1 MLSSRRFGA
10 IVRKEF
16 IELFRDRRTLLVMI
30 LMPIVQLT
38 LFTVAI
44 QNDLNELPIGWI
56 DADSTQYSRE
66 IREKI
71 DSSEHFR
78 ILDYQS
84 LTDAENNL
92 SSNTI
97 KAIVVIPSDFASSII
112 NTQKAQVQLLIDGSD
127 PNLART
133 MTGYFQAMM
142 NDYYLRKIQ
151 TESIA
156 MSSFAPPL
164 DARIRILYNEN
175 LSTQRYMIPG
185 LLAYILAFLTLVITS
200 LAMVK
205 EFDSGTFE
213 QLFVT
218 PVTKFEVIAGKLL
231 PFGVV
236 AMFIGFLIALTG
248 FLAFG
253 VGSKGS
259 VVALI
264 LVGAVF
270 ALSTLAGGL
279 WLSSISQN
287 TVQATQVAVAI
298 AIPALLLSGFMFP
311 VFTMPYIYQIISKTL
326 PITYALIAM
335 RGIYLKGWGFMD
347 CLPYI
352 LIMSAFVTAYLA
364 LTVKAFNRR
373 VG

>member
-1 MLSSRRFGA
+1 MLSTRRFGA
-10 IVRKEF
+10 IIRKEF

-30 LMPIVQLT
+30 LMPIAQLT

-44 QNDLNELPIGWI
+44 QNDLHELPIGWI
-56 DADSTQYSRE
+56 DADTTQYSKE

-84 LTDAENNL
+84 LSKAENDL
-92 SSNTI
+92 SSNRI
-97 KAIVVIPSDFASSII
+97 KAIVVIPSDFETSII
-112 NTQKAQVQLLIDGSD
+112 SVKKVQVQLLIDGSD

-133 MTGYFQAMM
+133 TSGYFQAIM
-142 NDYYLRKIQ
+142 NEYYIKKIQ
-151 TESIA
+151 AESSMLSA
-156 MSSFAPPL
+156 FSPPV
-164 DARIRILYNEN
+164 DARVRILYNEN

-248 FLAFG
+248 YLAFG
-253 VGSKGS
+253 VGVKGS
-259 VVALI
+259 VVSLF

-270 ALSTLAGGL
+270 SLSTLAGGL

-298 AIPALLLSGFMFP
+298 SIPTLLLSGFMYP
-311 VFTMPYIYQIISKTL
+311 VFTMPIIYQIISKTL

-335 RGIYLKGWGFMD
+335 RGIYLKGWSFFD

-352 LIMSAFVTAYLA
+352 LIMSVFVAAYLA
-364 LTVKAFNRR
+364 LTVRAFNRR

>member
-1 MLSSRRFGA
+1 MLSMRRFGA

-30 LMPIVQLT
+30 LMPIAQLT

-44 QNDLNELPIGWI
+44 QNDLSELPIGWI
-56 DADSTQYSRE
+56 DTDATQYSRE

-71 DSSEHFR
+71 DSSEHFK
-78 ILDYQS
+78 IFDYSS
-84 LTDAENNL
+84 LKNAENEL
-92 SSNTI
+92 SSNRI
-97 KAIVVIPSDFASSII
+97 KAIVVIPSDFETSIV
-112 NTQKAQVQLLIDGSD
+112 NVEKAQVQLLIDGSD

-133 MTGYFQAMM
+133 MTGYFQAML
-142 NDYYLRKIQ
+142 NDYYLKKIK
-151 TESIA
+151 TESVV
-156 MSSFAPPL
+156 MSSFSPPL
-164 DARIRILYNEN
+164 DVRVRILFNEN

-236 AMFIGFLIALTG
+236 AMFIGSLIALTG
-248 FLAFG
+248 YLAFG
-253 VGSKGS
+253 VGAKGS
-259 VVALI
+259 VVSLV
-264 LVGAVF
+264 LVGAIF
-270 ALSTLAGGL
+270 SMSTLAGGL

-298 AIPALLLSGFMFP
+298 SIPTLLLSGFMYP
-311 VFTMPYIYQIISKTL
+311 VFTMPYVYQIIAKAF

-335 RGIYLKGWGFMD
+335 RGIYLKGWGFFD

-352 LIMSAFVTAYLA
+352 LIMSVFAVAYLA
-364 LTVKAFNRR
+364 LTVRAFNRR